1 MPITGSVQAERQ
13 CIALPDIYP
22 SRRISYSLPMLT
34 HFKSLLI
41 AGALCTFA
49 NVAAADGPDSS
60 GDATGIYLAVRGYG
74 SIEDQ
79 NNFHFDNSRE
89 LAGAVGCRFHENWR
103 AEAEYSTR
111 WSDISGLNGALTT
124 TGKANV
130 QTLGAHIFYDFR
142 SGQRIRPFVGMGAGA
157 SRLDFKFEGPADHF
171 PSFIVRGDDTNYG
184 HYFNVL
190 AGVTYNV
197 SPALRLGLG
206 VEYVTLPDDAIESNI
221 GGIEGINRSYNY
233 FLSARWFFAHR

>member
-1 MPITGSVQAERQ
+1 
-13 CIALPDIYP
+13 
-22 SRRISYSLPMLT
+22 MLT
-34 HFKSLLI
+34 CFKSFLAACAFCTTATI
-41 AGALCTFA
+41 AFA
-49 NVAAADGPDSS
+49 EGGDNP

-89 LAGAVGCRFHENWR
+89 LAGAVGYRFHENWR
-103 AEAEYSTR
+103 TEFEYSTR

-142 SGQRIRPFVGMGAGA
+142 SGQRIRPFIGMGAGA

-197 SPALRLGLG
+197 SPELRLGLG

-233 FLSARWFFAHR
+233 FLSARWFFRHR